1 MKKPLIMN
9 LSTKP
14 VLEMYQSK
22 EKSLVITPTTQVT
35 VLNLNQKRLSL
46 LRNLLSVR
54 LLLTLLTPLPLRL
67 LSRPLLMLLLVVS

>member
-1 MKKPLIMN
+1 MKKPLITN
-9 LSTKP
+9 LNTKP
-14 VLEMYQSK
+14 ALEMYQSK

-67 LSRPLLMLLLVVS
+67 LSRPPLMLLLVVS